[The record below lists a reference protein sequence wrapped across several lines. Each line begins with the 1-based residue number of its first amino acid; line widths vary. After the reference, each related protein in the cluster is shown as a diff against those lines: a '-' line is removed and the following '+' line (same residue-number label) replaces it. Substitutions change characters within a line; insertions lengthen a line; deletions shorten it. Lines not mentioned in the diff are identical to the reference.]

1 MKKLDVVKEVK
12 LLKYQMSLMKHMINP
27 EEHPFFMFAIDHEF
41 EENQVQ
47 AFLKILGVFSYRIKG
62 EDISV
67 WYQDDQ
73 LFSPFNLEL
82 DKLYVSE
89 QPTVEELK
97 SFVAKIFYQEFEL
110 EYLLC
115 SLKKQFIQTEVCDFF
130 LQRLKTDLK

>member
-1 MKKLDVVKEVK
+1 MDVVKEVK
-12 LLKYQMSLMKHMINP
+12 LLKYQMSLMKHMINA

-41 EENQVQ
+41 EENQVK
-47 AFLKILGVFSYRIKG
+47 AFLKILGVFSCRIKG

-67 WYQDDQ
+67 FYQNDQ
-73 LFSPFNLEL
+73 LFSQFSLSLENV
-82 DKLYVSE
+82 YA
-89 QPTVEELK
+89 PTPPTLEELK
-97 SFVAKIFYQEFEL
+97 MYVTNIFYQEFEL

>member
-12 LLKYQMSLMKHMINP
+12 LLKYQMSLMKHMINA
-27 EEHPFFMFAIDHEF
+27 EQHPFFMFAIDHEF
-41 EENQVQ
+41 EENQAQ

-67 WYQDDQ
+67 LYQDDQ
-73 LFSPFNLEL
+73 LFSPFNLAL

-89 QPTVEELK
+89 PPTLEELK
-97 SFVAKIFYQEFEL
+97 MYVTKIFYQDFEL

-115 SLKKQFIQTEVCDFF
+115 SLKKQFIQTAVCDFF
-130 LQRLKTDLK
+130 LQCLKPGSK

>member
-1 MKKLDVVKEVK
+1 VKKLDVVKEVK
-12 LLKYQMSLMKHMINP
+12 LLKYQMSLMKHMINA

-47 AFLKILGVFSYRIKG
+47 AFLKILGVFSCRIKG

-73 LFSPFNLEL
+73 LFSPFNLAL

-97 SFVAKIFYQEFEL
+97 SVVAKIFYQEFEL
-110 EYLLC
+110 EYLLW
-115 SLKKQFIQTEVCDFF
+115 SLKKQFIQTAVCDFF
-130 LQRLKTDLK
+130 LQCLKPGSK

>member
-1 MKKLDVVKEVK
+1 MDVVKEVK
-12 LLKYQMSLMKHMINP
+12 LLKYQMSLMKHRINA

-47 AFLKILGVFSYRIKG
+47 AFLKILGVFSCRIKG

-67 WYQDDQ
+67 LYQDNQ
-73 LFSPFNLEL
+73 LFSPFNLAL

-89 QPTVEELK
+89 PPTLEELK
-97 SFVAKIFYQEFEL
+97 MYVTKIFYQEFEL

-115 SLKKQFIQTEVCDFF
+115 SLKKQFIQTEVCEIF

>member
-1 MKKLDVVKEVK
+1 VKKLDVVKEVK
-12 LLKYQMSLMKHMINP
+12 LLKYQMSLMKHMINA
-27 EEHPFFMFAIDHEF
+27 EEHPFFMFALDHEF

-47 AFLKILGVFSYRIKG
+47 AFLKILGVFSLRING

-73 LFSPFNLEL
+73 LFSPFNLPL
-82 DKLYVSE
+82 DNVYASV
-89 QPTVEELK
+89 QPTLEELELY
-97 SFVAKIFYQEFEL
+97 VAKIFYQEFEL

-130 LQRLKTDLK
+130 LQRLKPDSK

>member
-12 LLKYQMSLMKHMINP
+12 LLKYQMSLMKHMINA
-27 EEHPFFMFAIDHEF
+27 EQHPFFMFAIDHEF

-67 WYQDDQ
+67 LYQDDQ
-73 LFSPFNLEL
+73 LFSPFNLAL

-89 QPTVEELK
+89 PPTLEELK
-97 SFVAKIFYQEFEL
+97 MYVTKIFYQDFEL

-115 SLKKQFIQTEVCDFF
+115 SLKKQFIQTAVCDFF
-130 LQRLKTDLK
+130 LQCLKPGSK

>member
-1 MKKLDVVKEVK
+1 VKKLDVVKEVK
-12 LLKYQMSLMKHMINP
+12 LLKYQMSLMKHMINA
-27 EEHPFFMFAIDHEF
+27 EEHPFFMFALDLEF

-47 AFLKILGVFSYRIKG
+47 AFLKILGVFSLRIKG

-73 LFSPFNLEL
+73 LFSPFNLSL
-82 DKLYVSE
+82 DNVYASV
-89 QPTVEELK
+89 QPTLEELELY
-97 SFVAKIFYQEFEL
+97 VAKIFYQEFEL

>member
-12 LLKYQMSLMKHMINP
+12 LLKYQMSLMKRMVNA

-41 EENQVQ
+41 EENQVK
-47 AFLKILGVFSYRIKG
+47 AFLNILGVFSCRIKG

-67 WYQDDQ
+67 FYQNEQ
-73 LFSPFNLEL
+73 LFSQFALSL
-82 DKLYVSE
+82 DNVYA
-89 QPTVEELK
+89 PTPLTLEELK
-97 SFVAKIFYQEFEL
+97 MYVTKIFYQEFEL

-115 SLKKQFIQTEVCDFF
+115 SLKKQCIQMEVCDFF